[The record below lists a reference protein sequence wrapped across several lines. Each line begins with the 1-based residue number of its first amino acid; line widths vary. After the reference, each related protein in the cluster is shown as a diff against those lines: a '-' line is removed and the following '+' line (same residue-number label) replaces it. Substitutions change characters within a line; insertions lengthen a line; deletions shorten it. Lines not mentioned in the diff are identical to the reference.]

1 MKNSKRNL
9 ARRQRESAARLDS
22 RWQPVTKNPVL
33 SAGNVRY
40 EVAERTS
47 AICWG
52 GLGMLQVVA
61 KRLGLSETIDEMLHL
76 LKRHKPYHESDHVM
90 SLVYNVLSGGR
101 CLEDLDLR
109 RRDPVFLDA
118 LGAHR
123 LPDPTTSGDFL
134 RRFGEGDVKALMGAV
149 QRVRAGVWRARPK
162 AERKLALIDVDGT
175 IVETQGRT
183 KEKQAVSY
191 DNRWG
196 FGPLVVSLANTQ
208 EVLYV
213 VNRPANRPS
222 HDGAAAWMTQAAKEA
237 RDEMGFEK
245 VRLRGDTDFSLT
257 GHFDEW
263 TDAGIEFDFGID
275 RHPSFVARAK
285 RIEQWEP
292 LERPQPVRRGKTRR
306 RAPNV
311 RAQVVEEKGYRDL
324 KLEREHVAELEYKP
338 RKCKKVYRMIV
349 LRKTIRVTTGQLRLE
364 DEVRYHFYVTNLPAE
379 QFSAADVVR
388 ENNARCNQENLIE
401 QLKNGVAA
409 TRMPVREFHANWAY
423 LVIAALAWNLKA
435 WSGLLLP
442 EDLGGRAL
450 IRMEFRRFLN
460 EVVQQP
466 AQILRTGRR
475 LVFRLLSANRWT
487 ELLLEGTNWLKRWQC
502 ASA

>member
-1 MKNSKRNL
+1 MT
-9 ARRQRESAARLDS
+9 E
-22 RWQPVTKNPVL
+22 QPVL
-33 SAGNVRY
+33 ASGNVCY

-52 GLGMLQVVA
+52 GLGMLQMVA
-61 KRLGLSETIDEMLHL
+61 KQLGLAEVIDHDLHL

-101 CLEDLDLR
+101 CLEDLELR
-109 RRDPVFLDA
+109 RQDPTFLEA

-123 LPDPTTSGDFL
+123 IPDPTTSGDFL
-134 RRFGEGDVKALMGAV
+134 RRFGEEDVKVLMGAV
-149 QRVRAGVWRARPK
+149 QRVRAGVWRARPPS
-162 AERKLALIDVDGT
+162 ERRLALIDVDGT

-183 KEKQAVSY
+183 KQKQAVSY

-208 EVLYV
+208 EVLYA

-222 HDGAAAWMTQAAKEA
+222 HDGAAAWMTRAATEA
-237 RDEMGFEK
+237 REAMGFEK

-257 GHFDEW
+257 AHFDAW

-285 RIEQWEP
+285 KIDDWQP
-292 LERPQPVRRGKTRR
+292 LERPQPARRTKKRR
-306 RAPNV
+306 RSENV
-311 RAQVVEEKGYRDL
+311 RAQVVVEKGYRDL
-324 KLEREHVAELEYKP
+324 HLEQEHVAELEYRP
-338 RKCKKVYRMIV
+338 RQCKKSYRMIV
-349 LRKTIRVTTGQLRLE
+349 VRKTIRVTAGQLRLD

-379 QFSAADVVR
+379 AQSAADVVR

-409 TRMPVREFHANWAY
+409 TRMPVREFTANWAY
-423 LVIAALAWNLKA
+423 LVIASLAWNLKA

-442 EDLGGRAL
+442 KDLGARAL

-460 EVVQQP
+460 EVIQQP
-466 AQILRTGRR
+466 VQILRTGRR
-475 LVFRLLSANRWT
+475 LVFRFLNANRWT
-487 ELLLEGTNWLKRWQC
+487 ELLLEGTNRLKRWQ
-502 ASA
+502 SA

>member
-9 ARRQRESAARLDS
+9 ARRQRASTARLDP
-22 RWQPVTKNPVL
+22 RWQPVTREPVL
-33 SAGNVRY
+33 ASGNVHY

-52 GLGMLQVVA
+52 GLGMLQEVA
-61 KRLGLSETIDEMLHL
+61 KRLGLCEAIDQDLHL

-101 CLEDLDLR
+101 CLEDLELR
-109 RRDPVFLDA
+109 RRDPTFLDA

-134 RRFGEGDVKALMGAV
+134 RRFGEQDVKTLMASI
-149 QRVRAGVWRARPK
+149 QRVRSGIWCVRPK

-196 FGPLVVSLANTQ
+196 FGPLVISLANTQ
-208 EVLYV
+208 EVLYL

-222 HDGAAAWMTQAAKEA
+222 HDGAADWMTRAAMEA
-237 RDEMGFEK
+237 REQLGFEK

-257 GHFDEW
+257 GHFDRW
-263 TDAGIEFDFGID
+263 TQAGIEFDFGID
-275 RHPSFVARAK
+275 RHPSFVARAQK
-285 RIEQWEP
+285 MGSWER
-292 LERPQPVRRGKTRR
+292 LERPRAVSQGKKRR
-306 RAPNV
+306 RSPDV
-311 RAQVVEEKGYRDL
+311 RAQIVEEKGYREMR
-324 KLEREHVAELEYKP
+324 LEQEHVAEFEYTA
-338 RKCKKVYRMIV
+338 RKCTKSYRMIV

-364 DEVRYHFYVTNLPAE
+364 DEVRYHFYVTNLSASE
-379 QFSAADVVR
+379 YSAADVVR

-423 LVIAALAWNLKA
+423 LVIASLAWNLKA
-435 WSGLLLP
+435 WCGLLLP
-442 EDLGGRAL
+442 ETLGARAL

-460 EVVQQP
+460 EIVQQP
-466 AQILRTGRR
+466 AQILTQGRR
-475 LVFRLLSANRWT
+475 LVFRLLSVNRWT
-487 ELLLEGTNWLKRWQC
+487 ELLLEGTNRLKRWQC
-502 ASA
+502 A

>member
-9 ARRQRESAARLDS
+9 ARRQRASTARLNP
-22 RWQPVTKNPVL
+22 RWQPVTTEPVL
-33 SAGNVRY
+33 ASGNVRY
-40 EVAERTS
+40 EVAGRTS

-52 GLGMLQVVA
+52 GLGMLQTVA
-61 KRLGLSETIDEMLHL
+61 KRLGLSEFIDEDLHL

-101 CLEDLDLR
+101 CLEDLELR
-109 RRDPVFLDA
+109 RRDPTFLDA

-134 RRFGEGDVKALMGAV
+134 RRFGEQDVKTLMASI
-149 QRVRAGVWRARPK
+149 QRVRAGVWRTRPK
-162 AERKLALIDVDGT
+162 AKRKLALIDVDGT

-196 FGPLVVSLANTQ
+196 FGPLVLSLANTQ

-222 HDGAAAWMTQAAKEA
+222 HDGAAHWMTQAAMEA
-237 RDEMGFEK
+237 REQLGFEK

-257 GHFDEW
+257 EHFDHW
-263 TDAGIEFDFGID
+263 TEEGIEFDFGID

-285 RIEQWEP
+285 KIEHWQP
-292 LERPQPVRRGKTRR
+292 LERPQPAHRGKKRR
-306 RAPNV
+306 RSPDV
-311 RAQVVEEKGYRDL
+311 RAKVVEEKGYREMR
-324 KLEREHVAELEYKP
+324 LEHEHVAELDYKP
-338 RKCKKVYRMIV
+338 RKCTKSYRMIV
-349 LRKTIRVTTGQLRLE
+349 LRKTIRVSTGQLRLE
-364 DEVRYHFYVTNLPAE
+364 DEVRYHFYVTNLQASE
-379 QFSAADVVR
+379 FSATQVVR

-423 LVIAALAWNLKA
+423 LVIASLAWNLKA
-435 WSGLLLP
+435 WCGLLLP
-442 EDLGGRAL
+442 KALGARAL
-450 IRMEFRRFLN
+450 VRMEFRRFLN

-466 AQILRTGRR
+466 AQILTTGRR
-475 LVFRLLSANRWT
+475 LIFRLLSANRWT
-487 ELLLEGTNWLKRWQC
+487 ELLLEGTNRLKRRQL
-502 ASA
+502 A

>member
-9 ARRQRESAARLDS
+9 RRRQRKSEARLDP
-22 RWQPVTKNPVL
+22 RWQPVTEKPVL
-33 SAGNVRY
+33 ASSNVHY
-40 EVAERTS
+40 EVAGRTS

-52 GLGMLQVVA
+52 GLGMLQTVA
-61 KRLGLSETIDEMLHL
+61 QRLGLAEIIDQKLHL

-101 CLEDLDLR
+101 CLEDLEAR
-109 RRDPVFLDA
+109 RQDPAFLDA
-118 LGAHR
+118 LGAQR
-123 LPDPTTSGDFL
+123 IPDPTTSGDFL
-134 RRFGEGDVKALMGAV
+134 RRFGAKDVEALMGAI
-149 QRVRAGVWRARPK
+149 QQVRAGVWRTRPRS
-162 AERKLALIDVDGT
+162 ERKLALIDVDGT

-183 KEKQAVSY
+183 KQRQAVSY

-208 EVLYV
+208 EVLYT

-222 HDGAAAWMTQAAKEA
+222 HDGAAPWMTRAALEA
-237 RDEMGFEK
+237 REMLGFEK

-263 TDAGIEFDFGID
+263 TDANIEFDFGID

-285 RIEQWEP
+285 KIEDWQP
-292 LERPQPVRRGKTRR
+292 LERPRPSRRAKKRR
-306 RAPNV
+306 RSQDV
-311 RAQVVEEKGYRDL
+311 RTQIVQEKGYRDL
-324 KLEREHVAELEYKP
+324 HLEQEHVAEIEYQP
-338 RKCKKVYRMIV
+338 RKCTKSYRMIV

-364 DEVRYHFYVTNLPAE
+364 DEVRYHFYVTNLPRE
-379 QFSAADVVR
+379 EHSAAEVVR

-423 LVIAALAWNLKA
+423 LVVASLAWNLKA

-442 EDLGGRAL
+442 ADLGGRAL
-450 IRMEFRRFLN
+450 IRMEFRRFLH
-460 EVVQQP
+460 EVIQQP

-475 LVFRLLSANRWT
+475 LVFRFLSVNRWT
-487 ELLLEGTNWLKRWQC
+487 ELLLEGTQRLKRW
-502 ASA
+502 

>member
-1 MKNSKRNL
+1 MNDSKRNL
-9 ARRQRESAARLDS
+9 ARRQRASAARLDP
-22 RWQPVTKNPVL
+22 RWQPVTPEPVL
-33 SAGNVRY
+33 ASGNIHY
-40 EVAERTS
+40 EVSERTS

-52 GLGMLQVVA
+52 GLGMLQTVA
-61 KRLGLSETIDEMLHL
+61 KRLGLSEAIDERLHL

-101 CLEDLDLR
+101 CLEDLELR
-109 RRDPVFLDA
+109 RRDPAFLDA
-118 LGAHR
+118 LGARR

-134 RRFGEGDVKALMGAV
+134 RRFGEEDVRTLMDAT
-149 QRVRAGVWRARPK
+149 QKVRAGVWRTRPK
-162 AERKLALIDVDGT
+162 AERQLALIDVDGT
-175 IVETQGRT
+175 IVKTQGRT
-183 KEKQAVSY
+183 KEQQAVSY
-191 DNRWG
+191 DGRWG

-208 EVLYV
+208 EVLYA

-222 HDGAAAWMTQAAKEA
+222 HDGAAEWMTRAAKEA
-237 RDEMGFEK
+237 REAMGFEK

-263 TDAGIEFDFGID
+263 TNAKIEFDFGID

-285 RIEQWEP
+285 KIEHWEP
-292 LERPQPVRRGKTRR
+292 LERPQPVRRGKKRR
-306 RAPNV
+306 RSPDV
-311 RAQVVEEKGYRDL
+311 RAQVVEEKGYREL
-324 KLEREHVAELEYKP
+324 HLEQEHVAELEYQP
-338 RKCKKVYRMIV
+338 RKCKKKYRMIV
-349 LRKTIRVTTGQLRLE
+349 LRKTICVTTGQLRLD
-364 DEVRYHFYVTNLPAE
+364 DEVRYHFYVTNLSE
-379 QFSAADVVR
+379 TYSAADVVR

-423 LVIAALAWNLKA
+423 LVIASLAWNLKA

-442 EDLGGRAL
+442 EDLGARAL

-466 AQILRTGRR
+466 AQILKTGRR

-487 ELLLEGTNWLKRWQC
+487 ELLLEGMNRLKRWQT
-502 ASA
+502 A